1 MTTEVHHILIWKQSL
16 SESSVLHLAH
26 SFPVI
31 NPLSS
36 EEAPQGRGRGE
47 WLRSGRAPYVDF
59 VPSPTLWKPTQS
71 VKAVGKIPLWKI
83 DTSIHVLYQ
92 CKVSNQLLYKPRL
105 VTGSN
110 CTCVWVTSLED
121 PLTSL
126 DSDRTSGSS
135 QSSHF
140 LHQCQY
146 LGVFSFHQVATCV
159 HRTLKMFYLNLA
171 F

>member
-1 MTTEVHHILIWKQSL
+1 MFWLRNQSLFVNVL
-16 SESSVLHLAH
+16 SESLRTSR
-26 SFPVI
+26 
-31 NPLSS
+31 LSRIDIS
-36 EEAPQGRGRGE
+36 SKFLVGCP
-47 WLRSGRAPYVDF
+47 WYVFF
-59 VPSPTLWKPTQS
+59 VPSPHPLNWKPTQS
-71 VKAVGKIPLWKI
+71 VKAAGERPLWKI

-92 CKVSNQLLYKPRL
+92 CKLSNQLLYKPRL
-105 VTGSN
+105 VAGSN

-146 LGVFSFHQVATCV
+146 LGGFSFPQVATCV